1 MDEYPRYVFKGPLM
15 ALVHSLE
22 ERELLP
28 DWQDRP
34 GGNFQCPVQAHFHG
48 ADAVLGT
55 DVEALQRLQEELSD
69 DEENDEDEEGKA
81 AEETAV
87 EEVEAAREEDKEVE
101 DNSPIYAPEGKK
113 APLTDIERIKARAA
127 ITTAR
132 NAKAK
137 AKREARL
144 LAAKSIEAS

>member
-34 GGNFQCPVQAHFHG
+34 GEHFQCPTQAHFHG

-55 DVEALQRLQEELSD
+55 DVEALQRLQEELTG
-69 DEENDEDEEGKA
+69 DEENDKEE
-81 AEETAV
+81 EVV
-87 EEVEAAREEDKEVE
+87 EEAVVEEIKATGEEDKEVE
-101 DNSPIYAPEGKK
+101 DDSPIYAPEGKK

-144 LAAKSIEAS
+144 LAVKSIEAS